1 MLTIACSLVGK
12 AAEGDTYKLV
22 TDASELKSGDI
33 VVIASGTNAMGAV
46 NTAGTKID
54 PVQVT
59 ITDGI
64 LKWANGVEETTLE
77 GSKDKWNIKH
87 TGKYLTYKKIGGES
101 ILMYDAPDKDCL
113 FKISINNGNATIKN
127 NTKGII
133 NNYFRYNGSF
143 GYYSNGTVQIYKKQ
157 RRDNKLSLSATSATT
172 TTTDLDGA
180 FHSYVTLSNPNNL
193 SPITYKS
200 SNTGV
205 AEVNEQG
212 EVKVNKSGETTIT
225 VSYAG
230 NDTYTQA
237 ELSYTL
243 TINKL
248 ENELAISATSAT
260 TTTVDL
266 DGAFHSYVTLSNP
279 NNLSPITYKS
289 SNTGDDTY
297 TQAELSYTLT
307 INKLAN
313 GIAIDKTSVED
324 DLNGYNGEAKQ
335 YVSLTN
341 PNNLPIIYTSSN
353 PYVATVDE
361 NGNVKLVSWGKTT
374 ITVSYTGSEVYESA
388 TTSYELN
395 VINSDEDYEER
406 FVEFVAGTDKG
417 TTGTAAGA
425 SKSDEITKD
434 GVKVHCS
441 HASFANNPYRF
452 NGVSTSTISVEK
464 GYIARIEIVG
474 DGLTKLEKNG
484 EGEYNITKN
493 NIVWTGSAKS
503 VSFKNNKD
511 WANYAA
517 ATNIR
522 VYVEYPNV
530 KTFEYNENKANNI
543 EAWENSDI
551 TLNRTLVADKWNTL
565 CVPFAISEEEIKANF
580 GEGTLVEKFEAVNG
594 NTVNFTD
601 ATSIE
606 AGVPY
611 LIKPTVAGTTYTF
624 NGKDII
630 ADAPKTKGNA
640 DVTFQGIYSPTD
652 ITNDGTVKAAGVTED
667 GKVLFVNTGSK
678 TKAFRCFFTLNDN
691 ATISPAMLKIS
702 IKGVETAINSIV
714 MGNNN
719 AADNAIYNL
728 QGQRV
733 NGNSLTNGIYIK
745 NGKKFAVK

>member
-1 MLTIACSLVGK
+1 MFVAMLTIACSLVGK
-12 AAEGDTYKLV
+12 AAEGATYKLV
-22 TDASELKSGDI
+22 TDVSELKNGDV

-46 NTAGTKID
+46 NGYGTKID

-64 LKWANGVEETTLE
+64 LKYTEGLGETILESNGNNWYLKFNGQYISYESRFNENVQMEAST
-77 GSKDKWNIKH
+77 N
-87 TGKYLTYKKIGGES
+87 KY
-101 ILMYDAPDKDCL
+101 CL
-113 FKISINNGNATIKN
+113 FSISIVQDGNATVKN
-127 NTKGII
+127 NERPRKK
-133 NNYFRYNGSF
+133 NLSFSNGSSF
-143 GYYSNGTVQIYKKQ
+143 GYYDNNSTVQIYKKQ
-157 RRDNKLSLSATSATT
+157 RRNNELSLSATSATT
-172 TTTDLDGA
+172 TTADLDGT
-180 FHSYVTLSNPNNL
+180 FRSYVTLTNPNNL

-230 NDTYTQA
+230 TDKYTQA

-248 ENELAISATSAT
+248 EN
-260 TTTVDL
+260 
-266 DGAFHSYVTLSNP
+266 
-279 NNLSPITYKS
+279 
-289 SNTGDDTY
+289 
-297 TQAELSYTLT
+297 
-307 INKLAN
+307 

-324 DLNGYNGEAKQ
+324 DLNGYKGEAKQ

-341 PNNLPIIYTSSN
+341 PNNLPITYTSSN

-361 NGNVKLVSWGKTT
+361 SGNVKLVSWGKTT

-395 VINSDEDYEER
+395 VINSETSYDEK
-406 FVEFVAGTDKG
+406 FIVFAAGTDKG
-417 TTGTAAGA
+417 SNSTILGGGDKLNKENVTIQSTWAGF
-425 SKSDEITKD
+425 K
-434 GVKVHCS
+434 
-441 HASFANNPYRF
+441 NNPYELYA
-452 NGVSTSTISVEK
+452 GSTTTISTTK
-464 GYIARIEIVG
+464 GKIVRIEMLGCGHLDIVNSDKG
-474 DGLTKLEKNG
+474 TFDKGKSDA
-484 EGEYNITKN
+484 
-493 NIVWTGSAKS
+493 VWTGSEKS
-503 VSFKNNKD
+503 VNFQ
-511 WANYAA
+511 
-517 ATNIR
+517 TNSGTTTPTVSTFR

-551 TLNRTLVADKWNTL
+551 TLNRTLAADKWNTL
-565 CVPFAISEEEIKANF
+565 CVPFAISGEEIKANF

-594 NTVNFTD
+594 NTVNFAD

-606 AGVPY
+606 PGVPY
-611 LIKPTVAGTTYTF
+611 LIKPTVTGTTYTF
-624 NGKDII
+624 NGKDVI
-630 ADAPKTKGNA
+630 ADAPKTEGNA

-652 ITNDGTVKAAGVTED
+652 ITNNGTVKAAGVTED
-667 GKVLFVNTGSK
+667 GKVLFVKAGSK
-678 TKAFRCFFTLNDN
+678 TKAFRCFFTISDN
-691 ATISPAMLKIS
+691 ASITPAMLKIS

-719 AADNAIYNL
+719 ATDNAIYNL

-733 NGNSLTNGIYIK
+733 NGNSLTKGIYIK

>member
-1 MLTIACSLVGK
+1 MTRHLRFLFAALLTIACSLVGK

-46 NTAGTKID
+46 NTEGTKID

-64 LKWANGVEETTLE
+64 LKYTEGLGETILESNGNNWYLKFNGQYISYESRYNENVQMQAST
-77 GSKDKWNIKH
+77 DK
-87 TGKYLTYKKIGGES
+87 Y
-101 ILMYDAPDKDCL
+101 CL
-113 FKISINNGNATIKN
+113 FSISIIQDGNATVKN
-127 NTKGII
+127 NERPRKK
-133 NNYFRYNGSF
+133 NLSFSNGSSF
-143 GYYSNGTVQIYKKQ
+143 GYYDNNSTVQIYKKQ
-157 RRDNKLSLSATSATT
+157 RRDNELSLSANSATT
-172 TTTDLDGA
+172 TTADLDGA
-180 FHSYVTLSNPNNL
+180 FRSYVTLANPNNL

-230 NDTYTQA
+230 TDTYTQA

-248 ENELAISATSAT
+248 EN
-260 TTTVDL
+260 
-266 DGAFHSYVTLSNP
+266 
-279 NNLSPITYKS
+279 
-289 SNTGDDTY
+289 
-297 TQAELSYTLT
+297 
-307 INKLAN
+307 

-324 DLNGYNGEAKQ
+324 DLNGYKGEAKQ

-341 PNNLPIIYTSSN
+341 PNNLPITYTSSN
-353 PYVATVDE
+353 PYVATVDKS
-361 NGNVKLVSWGKTT
+361 GNVKLVSWGKTT

-395 VINSDEDYEER
+395 VINSESNYDR
-406 FVEFVAGTDKG
+406 KLIEFVAGTDKG
-417 TTGTAAGA
+417 KEGGLPTLFTKAE
-425 SKSDEITKD
+425 SLTKD
-434 GVKVHCS
+434 VVNL
-441 HASFANNPYRF
+441 HATTTTLASNPYHF
-452 NGVSTSTISVEK
+452 AGGSTSKISVTK
-464 GYIARIEIVG
+464 G
-474 DGLTKLEKNG
+474 
-484 EGEYNITKN
+484 
-493 NIVWTGSAKS
+493 NIVKIEFYGSNLTRLNCTSKGTFDKQSNIACWLGSAKE
-503 VSFKNNKD
+503 VSFNNTQTQI
-511 WANYAA
+511 NYADV
-517 ATNIR
+517 TNIR

-530 KTFEYNENKANNI
+530 KTFEYNEKEANNI
-543 EAWENSDI
+543 EAWEISDI
-551 TLNRTLVADKWNTL
+551 TLNRTLVANKWNTL

-594 NTVNFTD
+594 NTVNFAD
-601 ATSIE
+601 AISIE
-606 AGVPY
+606 PGVPY

-624 NGKDII
+624 NGKEVS
-630 ADAPKTKGNA
+630 ADAPKTEGNA

-652 ITNDGTVKAAGVTED
+652 ITNNGTVKAAGVTED
-667 GKVLFVNTGSK
+667 GKVLFVNAGSK
-678 TKAFRCFFTLNDN
+678 TKAFRCFFTISDN
-691 ATISPAMLKIS
+691 ASITPAMLKIS

-714 MGNNN
+714 MGNSN
-719 AADNAIYNL
+719 ATDNAVYNL

-733 NGNSLTNGIYIK
+733 NGNSLIKGIYIK

>member
-1 MLTIACSLVGK
+1 MTRHLRFLFVAMLTIACSLVGK

-46 NTAGTKID
+46 NTEGTKID

-59 ITDGI
+59 ITKDI
-64 LKWANGVEETTLE
+64 LKYTEGLGETILESNGSNWYLKFNGQYIAYASSFNENVKAQTST
-77 GSKDKWNIKH
+77 DK
-87 TGKYLTYKKIGGES
+87 Y
-101 ILMYDAPDKDCL
+101 CL
-113 FKISINNGNATIKN
+113 FSISMDQDGNASIKN
-127 NTKGII
+127 NERPWKKNLSF
-133 NNYFRYNGSF
+133 NNGKSF
-143 GYYSNGTVQIYKKQ
+143 GYYNNNSTVQIYKKQ
-157 RRDNKLSLSATSATT
+157 RRDNELSLSATSATT
-172 TTTDLDGA
+172 TTADLDGA
-180 FHSYVTLSNPNNL
+180 FHSYVTLANPNNL

-230 NDTYTQA
+230 TDTYTQA

-248 ENELAISATSAT
+248 E
-260 TTTVDL
+260 
-266 DGAFHSYVTLSNP
+266 
-279 NNLSPITYKS
+279 
-289 SNTGDDTY
+289 
-297 TQAELSYTLT
+297 
-307 INKLAN
+307 N

-341 PNNLPIIYTSSN
+341 PNNLPITYTSSN

-361 NGNVKLVSWGKTT
+361 SGNVKLVSWGKTT

-395 VINSDEDYEER
+395 VINSNEDYEEK
-406 FVEFVAGTDKG
+406 FVEFVSSTDKG
-417 TTGTAAGA
+417 TTDMWGGA
-425 SKSDEITKD
+425 SKADEISKD
-434 GVKVHCS
+434 GVKVYCS
-441 HASFANNPYRF
+441 RASFASNPYRF
-452 NGVSTSTISVEK
+452 NGSSTSTISVEK
-464 GYIARIEIVG
+464 GNIVRIEIVG

-484 EGEYNITKN
+484 EGEYNITNN

-517 ATNIR
+517 VTNIR

-530 KTFEYNENKANNI
+530 KTFEYNENEANNI
-543 EAWENSDI
+543 EAWEISDI
-551 TLNRTLVADKWNTL
+551 TLNRTLVANKWNTL

-594 NTVNFTD
+594 NTVNFAD

-624 NGKDII
+624 NGKEVS
-630 ADAPKTKGNA
+630 ADAPKAEGNA

-652 ITNDGTVKAAGVTED
+652 ITNEGTVKAAGVTED
-667 GKVLFVNTGSK
+667 GKVLFVNAGSK
-678 TKAFRCFFTLNDN
+678 TKAFRCFFTISDN
-691 ATISPAMLKIS
+691 ASITPAMLKVS

-714 MGNNN
+714 MDNSN
-719 AADNAIYNL
+719 ATDNAIYNL

-733 NGNSLTNGIYIK
+733 NGNSLAKGIYIK

>member
-46 NTAGTKID
+46 NGDGTKITAIA
-54 PVQVT
+54 VN
-59 ITDGI
+59 ITDNT
-64 LKWANGVEETTLE
+64 LEWTNGVEETTLE
-77 GSKDKWNIKH
+77 GSKDNWNIKH
-87 TGKYLTYKKIGGES
+87 TGKYLTYKTIGGES

-127 NTKGII
+127 KTKGLIK
-133 NNYFRYNGSF
+133 NYFSFNGSF
-143 GYYSNGTVQIYKKQ
+143 GYYSRGTVQIYKKQ
-157 RRDNKLSLSATSATT
+157 RRNNGLSLSATSATT
-172 TTTDLDGA
+172 TTADLDGT
-180 FHSYVTLSNPNNL
+180 FRSYVTLANPNNL

-200 SNTGV
+200 SNTDV

-230 NDTYTQA
+230 TD
-237 ELSYTL
+237 
-243 TINKL
+243 K
-248 ENELAISATSAT
+248 
-260 TTTVDL
+260 
-266 DGAFHSYVTLSNP
+266 
-279 NNLSPITYKS
+279 
-289 SNTGDDTY
+289 Y

-324 DLNGYNGEAKQ
+324 DLNGYKGEAKQ
-335 YVSLTN
+335 YVNLTN
-341 PNNLPIIYTSSN
+341 PNNLPITYTSSN

-361 NGNVKLVSWGKTT
+361 SGNVKLVSWGKTT
-374 ITVSYTGSEVYESA
+374 ITVSYPGSEVYESA

-395 VINSDEDYEER
+395 VINSETSYDEK
-406 FVEFVAGTDKG
+406 FIVFAAGTDKG
-417 TTGTAAGA
+417 SNSTILGGGDKLSKENVTIQSTWAGF
-425 SKSDEITKD
+425 K
-434 GVKVHCS
+434 
-441 HASFANNPYRF
+441 NNPYELYA
-452 NGVSTSTISVEK
+452 GSTTTISTTK
-464 GYIARIEIVG
+464 GKIVRIEMLGCGHLDIVNSDKG
-474 DGLTKLEKNG
+474 TFDKGKSDA
-484 EGEYNITKN
+484 
-493 NIVWTGSAKS
+493 VWTGSEKS
-503 VSFKNNKD
+503 VNFQ
-511 WANYAA
+511 
-517 ATNIR
+517 TNSGTTTPTVSTFR

-530 KTFEYNENKANNI
+530 KTFEYKENEDNNI
-543 EAWENSDI
+543 EVWENSDI

-565 CVPFAISEEEIKANF
+565 CVPFAISGEEIKANF

-624 NGKDII
+624 NGKDVI
-630 ADAPKTKGNA
+630 ADAPKTEGNA

-652 ITNDGTVKAAGVTED
+652 ITNNGTVKAAGVTED
-667 GKVLFVNTGSK
+667 GKVLFVKAGSK
-678 TKAFRCFFTLNDN
+678 TKAFRCFFTISDN
-691 ATISPAMLKIS
+691 ASITPAMLKIS

-714 MGNNN
+714 TGNSN
-719 AADNAIYNL
+719 ATDNAIYNL

-733 NGNSLTNGIYIK
+733 NGNSLTKGIYIK

>member
-1 MLTIACSLVGK
+1 MTKHLRFLFVAMLTIACSLVGK

-46 NTAGTKID
+46 NSDGTKID

-64 LKWANGVEETTLE
+64 LKYTEGLGETILESNGSNWYLKFNGQYILYESRYNENVMMQTST
-77 GSKDKWNIKH
+77 DK
-87 TGKYLTYKKIGGES
+87 Y
-101 ILMYDAPDKDCL
+101 CL
-113 FKISINNGNATIKN
+113 FSITMDQDGNASIKN
-127 NTKGII
+127 NERPWKK
-133 NNYFRYNGSF
+133 NLSFSNGSSF
-143 GYYSNGTVQIYKKQ
+143 GYYNNNSTVQIYKKQ

-172 TTTDLDGA
+172 TTADLDGT
-180 FHSYVTLSNPNNL
+180 FRSYVTLANPNNL

-248 ENELAISATSAT
+248 
-260 TTTVDL
+260 
-266 DGAFHSYVTLSNP
+266 
-279 NNLSPITYKS
+279 
-289 SNTGDDTY
+289 
-297 TQAELSYTLT
+297 
-307 INKLAN
+307 AN
-313 GIAIDKTSVED
+313 GITIDKTSVED

-341 PNNLPIIYTSSN
+341 PNNLPITYTSSN

-361 NGNVKLVSWGKTT
+361 SGNVKLVSWGKTT

-395 VINSDEDYEER
+395 VINSETSYDEKFIVFAAD
-406 FVEFVAGTDKG
+406 TDKG
-417 TTGTAAGA
+417 SNSTILGRGDKLSKENVTIQSTWAGFKKNPYELYAGSTTTISTTKGKIVRIEMLGCGHLDIVNSDKGTFDKG
-425 SKSDEITKD
+425 KSD
-434 GVKVHCS
+434 
-441 HASFANNPYRF
+441 A
-452 NGVSTSTISVEK
+452 
-464 GYIARIEIVG
+464 
-474 DGLTKLEKNG
+474 
-484 EGEYNITKN
+484 
-493 NIVWTGSAKS
+493 VWTGSEKS
-503 VSFKNNKD
+503 VNFQ
-511 WANYAA
+511 
-517 ATNIR
+517 TNSGTTTPTVSTFR

-530 KTFEYNENKANNI
+530 KTFEYNENKDNNI

-551 TLNRTLVADKWNTL
+551 TLNRTLVANKWNTL

-594 NTVNFTD
+594 NTVNFAD

-624 NGKDII
+624 NGKEVSE
-630 ADAPKTKGNA
+630 DAPKTEGNA

-652 ITNDGTVKAAGVTED
+652 ITNNGTVKAAGVTED
-667 GKVLFVNTGSK
+667 GKVLFVNAGSH
-678 TKAFRCFFTLNDN
+678 TKAFRCFFTISDN
-691 ATISPAMLKIS
+691 ASITPAMLKVS

-714 MGNNN
+714 MDNSN
-719 AADNAIYNL
+719 ATDNAVYNL

-733 NGNSLTNGIYIK
+733 NGNSLTKGIYIK

>member
-46 NTAGTKID
+46 NIEGTKID

-64 LKWANGVEETTLE
+64 LKYTEGLGETILESNGNNWYLKFNGQYISYKGGWSESVSMLNTANN
-77 GSKDKWNIKH
+77 K
-87 TGKYLTYKKIGGES
+87 
-101 ILMYDAPDKDCL
+101 CL
-113 FKISINNGNATIKN
+113 FKISINNGDATISN
-127 NTKGII
+127 NTKGLIK
-133 NNYFRYNGSF
+133 NYFSFNGSF
-143 GYYSNGTVQIYKKQ
+143 GYYPSGTVQIYKKQ
-157 RRDNKLSLSATSATT
+157 RRDNELSLSANSATT
-172 TTTDLDGA
+172 TTADLDGT
-180 FHSYVTLSNPNNL
+180 FRSYVTLSNPNNL

-230 NDTYTQA
+230 TDTYTQA

-248 ENELAISATSAT
+248 EN
-260 TTTVDL
+260 
-266 DGAFHSYVTLSNP
+266 
-279 NNLSPITYKS
+279 
-289 SNTGDDTY
+289 
-297 TQAELSYTLT
+297 
-307 INKLAN
+307 

-324 DLNGYNGEAKQ
+324 DLNGYKGEAKQ

-341 PNNLPIIYTSSN
+341 PNNLPITYTSSN

-361 NGNVKLVSWGKTT
+361 SGNVKLVSWGKTT

-395 VINSDEDYEER
+395 VINSNEDYEER
-406 FVEFVAGTDKG
+406 YVEFVSGTDKG
-417 TTGTAAGA
+417 TTGTTAGGFI
-425 SKSDEITKD
+425 SDEISKD

-441 HASFANNPYRF
+441 RASFANNPYRF
-452 NGVSTSTISVEK
+452 NGSSTSTISVEK
-464 GYIARIEIVG
+464 GNIVRIEIVG

-484 EGEYNITKN
+484 EGEYNITNN

-511 WANYAA
+511 MANYAA

-530 KTFEYNENKANNI
+530 KTFEYNENEANNI
-543 EAWENSDI
+543 EAWEISDI

-565 CVPFAISEEEIKANF
+565 CVPFAISGEEIKANF
-580 GEGTLVEKFEAVNG
+580 GEGTLVEKLDAVNG
-594 NTVNFTD
+594 NTVNFAD

-606 AGVPY
+606 PGVPY

-624 NGKDII
+624 NGKEVS
-630 ADAPKTKGNA
+630 ADAPKTEGNA

-652 ITNDGTVKAAGVTED
+652 ITKNGTVKAAGVTED
-667 GKVLFVNTGSK
+667 GKVLFVNPDSK
-678 TKAFRCFFTLNDN
+678 TKAFRCFFTISDN
-691 ATISPAMLKIS
+691 ASITPAMLKVS

-714 MGNNN
+714 IDNSN
-719 AADNAIYNL
+719 ATDNAIYNL

-733 NGNSLTNGIYIK
+733 NGNSLAKGIYIK

>member
-1 MLTIACSLVGK
+1 MTRHLRFLFVAMLTIACSLVGK

-46 NTAGTKID
+46 NAKGTKID
-54 PVQVT
+54 PVQVS

-64 LKWANGVEETTLE
+64 LKYTEGLGETILESNGNNWYLKFNGQYILYESRYNENVQMQTST
-77 GSKDKWNIKH
+77 DK
-87 TGKYLTYKKIGGES
+87 Y
-101 ILMYDAPDKDCL
+101 CL
-113 FKISINNGNATIKN
+113 FSISMDQDGNASIKN
-127 NTKGII
+127 NERPRKK
-133 NNYFRYNGSF
+133 NLSFSNGSSF
-143 GYYSNGTVQIYKKQ
+143 GYYDNNSTAQIYKKQ
-157 RRDNKLSLSATSATT
+157 RRNNELSLSATSATT
-172 TTTDLDGA
+172 TTADLDGT
-180 FHSYVTLSNPNNL
+180 FRSYVTLANPNNL

-212 EVKVNKSGETTIT
+212 KVKVNKSGETTIT

-230 NDTYTQA
+230 TDKYTQA

-248 ENELAISATSAT
+248 EN
-260 TTTVDL
+260 
-266 DGAFHSYVTLSNP
+266 
-279 NNLSPITYKS
+279 
-289 SNTGDDTY
+289 
-297 TQAELSYTLT
+297 
-307 INKLAN
+307 

-324 DLNGYNGEAKQ
+324 DLNGYKGEAKQ

-341 PNNLPIIYTSSN
+341 PNNLPITYTSSN

-361 NGNVKLVSWGKTT
+361 SGNVKLVSWGKTT
-374 ITVSYTGSEVYESA
+374 ITVSYPGSEVYESA

-395 VINSDEDYEER
+395 VINSEPNYDR
-406 FVEFVAGTDKG
+406 KLIEFVAGTDKG
-417 TTGTAAGA
+417 KEGGLPTLFTKAE
-425 SKSDEITKD
+425 SLTKD
-434 GVKVHCS
+434 VVNLYATTTTL
-441 HASFANNPYRF
+441 ASNPYHF
-452 NGVSTSTISVEK
+452 AGGSTSKISVTK
-464 GYIARIEIVG
+464 G
-474 DGLTKLEKNG
+474 
-484 EGEYNITKN
+484 
-493 NIVWTGSAKS
+493 NIVKIEFYGSNLTRLNCTSEGTFDKQSNIACWLGSAKE
-503 VSFKNNKD
+503 VSFNNTQTQI
-511 WANYAA
+511 NYADV
-517 ATNIR
+517 TNIR

-530 KTFEYNENKANNI
+530 KTFEYNENEANNI

-565 CVPFAISEEEIKANF
+565 CVPFAISGEEIKANF

-611 LIKPTVAGTTYTF
+611 LIKPTVSGTTYTF
-624 NGKDII
+624 NGKEVS
-630 ADAPKTKGNA
+630 ADAPKVEGNA
-640 DVTFQGIYSPTD
+640 NVAFQGIYSPTD

-667 GKVLFVNTGSK
+667 GKVLFVNAGSK
-678 TKAFRCFFTLNDN
+678 TKAFRCFFTISDN
-691 ATISPAMLKIS
+691 ASITPAMLKIS

-714 MGNNN
+714 MDNSN
-719 AADNAIYNL
+719 ATDNAVYNL
-728 QGQRV
+728 HGQRV
-733 NGNSLTNGIYIK
+733 NGNSLTKGIYIK

>member
-1 MLTIACSLVGK
+1 MTKHLRLLFVAMLTIACSLVGK

-46 NTAGTKID
+46 NIDGTKITA
-54 PVQVT
+54 VT
-59 ITDGI
+59 VNIKDNI
-64 LKWANGVEETTLE
+64 LEWANGVEETTLE
-77 GSKDKWNIKH
+77 GSSNKWNIKY
-87 TGKYLTYKKIGGES
+87 TGKYLKYKRWNSES

-113 FKISINNGNATIKN
+113 FTISINNGNATIKN
-127 NTKGII
+127 NTKGLIK
-133 NNYFRYNGSF
+133 NYFSFNGSF

-172 TTTDLDGA
+172 TTADLDGT
-180 FHSYVTLSNPNNL
+180 FRSYVTLANPNNL

-248 ENELAISATSAT
+248 
-260 TTTVDL
+260 
-266 DGAFHSYVTLSNP
+266 
-279 NNLSPITYKS
+279 
-289 SNTGDDTY
+289 
-297 TQAELSYTLT
+297 
-307 INKLAN
+307 AN

-324 DLNGYNGEAKQ
+324 DFNGNSNEAKQ
-335 YVSLTN
+335 YVQLIN
-341 PNNLPIIYTSSN
+341 PNNLPVTYTSSN
-353 PYVATVDE
+353 SYVAGVDE
-361 NGNVKLVSWGKTT
+361 NGNVTLNSWGTTT
-374 ITVSYTGSEVYESA
+374 ITATFAGNDKYTQGAV
-388 TTSYELN
+388 SYELN
-395 VINSDEDYEER
+395 VNNVVENID
-406 FVEFVAGTDKG
+406 FKCIEFVAGKDKG
-417 TTGTAAGA
+417 HTSILNGSTQ
-425 SKSDEITKD
+425 SDEMAKYGAKIHS
-434 GVKVHCS
+434 GL
-441 HASFANNPYRF
+441 ASFATDEYRI
-452 NGVSTSTISVEK
+452 NGRKSFTDITVESGK
-464 GYIARIEIVG
+464 IIRIEMVG
-474 DGLTKLEKNG
+474 SDMNRLEG
-484 EGEYNITKN
+484 TSEGNYKIESDKI
-493 NIVWTGSAKS
+493 IWTGNSQK
-503 VSFKNNKD
+503 VSFKNNHSVGS
-511 WANYAA
+511 YAA
-517 ATNIR
+517 PTSIKI
-522 VYVEYPNV
+522 YVDYPIV
-530 KTFEYNENKANNI
+530 DLAEESANNLKTLD
-543 EAWENSDI
+543 N
-551 TLNRTLVADKWNTL
+551 TYVKLNRTLVADKWNTL

-580 GEGTLVEKFEAVNG
+580 GEGTLVEKLDAVNG
-594 NTVNFTD
+594 NTVNFAD

-624 NGKDII
+624 NGKDVI
-630 ADAPKTKGNA
+630 ADAPKTEGNA

-652 ITNDGTVKAAGVTED
+652 ITNGGTVKAAGVTED
-667 GKVLFVNTGSK
+667 GKVLFVNADSK

-733 NGNSLTNGIYIK
+733 NGNSLTKGIYIK